1 MRSRAAPRVAGDAVV
16 GGARFPGLPDVCV
29 VAASDA
35 ELALRLECWIGT
47 KKKLH

>member
-1 MRSRAAPRVAGDAVV
+1 MRSSAERA
-16 GGARFPGLPDVCV
+16 FPGLPDVCV

-35 ELALRLECWIGT
+35 EFALRLECWIGT